1 MINYQRNQLPTYV
14 VPPAVLY
21 QVHPDLM
28 TQFGPEQVSTILGSL
43 DSPGPDYRGYLDRV
57 LVENAD
63 DVIHVLSFES
73 ELLYLSPSC
82 RRCLVY
88 EPVELVGKTLSM
100 LCHPSDIGPV
110 SRELWA
116 RTTTDPVSVAYRIR
130 KKDSGYVWFESR
142 GSWHIGQ
149 GRRQFMVLVGRV
161 RPVYHLEQVAKLGGG
176 ALAETD
182 IWVKLSASGIILFAS
197 SKVRPVLGRIP
208 DDLVGK
214 NLPDLVDASENVRRA
229 LDACC
234 GGQQVRMGH
243 RIRHQ
248 KGHLLAVQTT
258 LFPGDVP
265 FGGRPS
271 FLVAQIRFPTS
282 AAGDP
287 TTNTAT
293 SQGDAPLE
301 VFIQDPQQCPSDN
314 QYMPTIERQPP
325 QPLFSEL
332 NHTRGSHWQFELRA
346 LAQQNQTLSE
356 EVHRL
361 LARRKKRKRQQSTVP
376 VEKSCTACRTRRTPE
391 WRRGP
396 SGNRDLCNSCGLRWA
411 KQVRGQG
418 PGGHS

>member
-1 MINYQRNQLPTYV
+1 MINYQRNQLPPYV

-21 QVHPDLM
+21 QAHPDLM
-28 TQFGPEQVSTILGSL
+28 TQFGPEQVSTILRSL
-43 DSPGPDYRGYLDRV
+43 DTHGPDYRGYLDRI

-63 DVIHVLSFES
+63 DVIHVMSFES

-82 RRCLVY
+82 RRCLAY

-116 RTTTDPVSVAYRIR
+116 QTTTDPICVAYRIR

-142 GSWHIGQ
+142 GAWHIGQ

-161 RPVYHLEQVAKLGGG
+161 RPVYHLEQVVKLGGG

-182 IWVKLSASGIILFAS
+182 IWIKLSASGIILFAS
-197 SKVRPVLGRIP
+197 SKVRPVLGRVP

-214 NLPDLVDASENVRRA
+214 SLLDLVDAPQETRQA
-229 LDACC
+229 LDTCYR
-234 GGQQVRMGH
+234 GQEARLGH

-248 KGHLLAVQTT
+248 KGHLLAARTT

-265 FGGRPS
+265 AGGRPS
-271 FLVAQIRFPTS
+271 FLVAQIHFPTT

-287 TTNTAT
+287 STSTTT
-293 SQGDAPLE
+293 QGDALLE
-301 VFIQDPQQCPSDN
+301 VSRHDPQQYPSDN
-314 QYMPTIERQPP
+314 QFMFTTRGQPP
-325 QPLFSEL
+325 QPLFREL
-332 NHTRGSHWQFELRA
+332 HPTRGSHWQFELRA
-346 LAQQNQTLSE
+346 LAQHNQTLSE

-361 LARRKKRKRQQSTVP
+361 LARRKKRKRRQSTVP
-376 VEKSCTACRTRRTPE
+376 VEKSCVTCRTRRTPE

-411 KQVRGQG
+411 KQVRIGQA
-418 PGGHS
+418 SERVS